1 MLDHEKRAL
10 YYDRV
15 RPVIGDIFED
25 KSFAAYGVS
34 AYPKV
39 AEALIRNG
47 LLRAF
52 IEDDAPISGGFW
64 LRTLG
69 ASCLGKHPSAALNDF
84 SRAHNTYEDRFELR
98 PAPAL
103 SALGSLPSRP
113 NLLIA
118 YAPNRAVEVIQQAK
132 QLQIPA
138 ILFSVLESSRASQ
151 LVWVFD
157 PSQSTD
163 DDERFAEALSQQAA
177 SIPGDFARY
186 EDFLEAGDL
195 VLSMAKA
202 VLLQGTPKERKDLK
216 QLFAEGRNVII
227 RGSRSWPWETKFLT
241 TAQSLKAL
249 VSLSSGVVPRSVI
262 PESLFSRQRVLV
274 IGCGTASLALAE
286 LAFEVDTLVLL
297 DSKPFSIFNP
307 IRQICSTDD
316 TEKLEKPFALQQI
329 LKRLVDPD
337 HDWEASSEHGLQWLS
352 GDGLSIGAAVL
363 KLTEMNPDSVTLFES
378 ILDAVKPTLC
388 IVGMGRSRDDNFT
401 ACEILRRKNIKH
413 IVPTAFP
420 GVTHFKHIVVD
431 EQRAGVPVG
440 PCYDCLQNHLPVD
453 GGAGPTLNEEAR
465 SVYYGGTQPATLAET
480 YPSAHSLYRIAR
492 ALMLPAA
499 ARPAWWA
506 PLQTEER
513 TSLVGANLT
522 EENSSGW
529 LYGTSLPGQMV
540 AYGPA
545 DVVHARTGER
555 CVCGRVVGKVGG

>member
-1 MLDHEKRAL
+1 MLDSEKRAL

-15 RPVIGDIFED
+15 RPVIGDIFES
-25 KSFAAYGVS
+25 KSFAAYRVS

-39 AEALIRNG
+39 VEALIRNG

-52 IEDDAPISGGFW
+52 IEDDAPITGGFW
-64 LRTLG
+64 PRALG
-69 ASCLGKHPSAALNDF
+69 VSCLGKKPVAALDHF

-103 SALGSLPSRP
+103 SKLGALPTKP
-113 NLLIA
+113 NVLIA
-118 YAPNRAVEVIQQAK
+118 YAPGCAAEVIQQAK
-132 QLQIPA
+132 LLHIPA
-138 ILFSVLESSRASQ
+138 ILFSVLEGSRASQ

-163 DDERFAEALSQQAA
+163 EDERFAEAFAQQAA
-177 SIPGDFARY
+177 ATPGDFDRY

-195 VLSMAKA
+195 VLSMTKA
-202 VLLQGTPKERKDLK
+202 VLLQGTTKERKDLK
-216 QLFAEGRNVII
+216 SLFAEGRRVII
-227 RGSRSWPWETKFLT
+227 RGSRSWPWETKFVS
-241 TAQSLKAL
+241 TAQAHKAL
-249 VSLSSGVVPRSVI
+249 ASLSSGVVPRSVI
-262 PESLFSRQRVLV
+262 PASLFYRQRVLV
-274 IGCGTASLALAE
+274 IGCGTASLALTE
-286 LAFEVDTLVLL
+286 LAFEVSELVLL
-297 DSKPFSIFNP
+297 DTKPFSLFNP
-307 IRQICSTDD
+307 IRQVCSTDD

-329 LKRLVDPD
+329 IKRWIDPA
-337 HDWEASSEHGLQWLS
+337 HDWEESREDGLQWLS
-352 GDGLSIGAAVL
+352 GAGLSIGAAKL

-431 EQRAGVPVG
+431 EQQSGVSVG

-492 ALMLPAA
+492 ALMLPPA
-499 ARPAWWA
+499 ARPSWWA
-506 PLQTEER
+506 PLQAEER

-522 EENSSGW
+522 EQNSSGW

-545 DVVHARTGER
+545 DVVHARAGER